1 MLTQFRRILLRSL
14 ATALFTLATTAQVHA
29 QTFGAEL
36 NNSLMPA
43 SGGMAGVGNSRPQD
57 IGSALNGNPATMT
70 QFSGTQIMIGAAWA
84 EATYKASYDGSVP
97 ALSLLGVDAFDAKS
111 NAQGSLAPNIAVT
124 RQACM
129 FGFPVTTGF
138 GVATGAGF
146 ATDFRNEPASGGV
159 SSEFLLLES
168 NIGAGVAVTD
178 QLSVGVT
185 VSLGFGVFDGGF
197 VEQTSASADYGLRAT
212 LGANYALGCQSSV
225 GVYYQTEQGFT
236 YDDNIFIAGRFHD
249 LKVEQPANIGL
260 GVANSS
266 LMCGQLLLAA
276 DVLFKQWGEAD
287 FWEALF
293 EDQWVYQFGA
303 QYSSGPY
310 RLRAGYAFNTNPVRS
325 NVGPN
330 VGPGPL
336 TGLQSAVEYLQA
348 TMAGAASQNRITAG
362 VGIQDFMP
370 GVDLDLFAGGMFEG
384 DESYGSHSKSSVESY
399 WIGLGLTWRIGACSS
414 GCETESSQAVLP
426 GTAQ

>member
-1 MLTQFRRILLRSL
+1 MIAQSLRAVLLCLVAVL
-14 ATALFTLATTAQVHA
+14 ATLAATAPVHA

-43 SGGMAGVGNSRPQD
+43 SGGMAGTSNSRPQD
-57 IGSALNGNPATMT
+57 IGSALNANPATLT

-168 NIGAGVAVTD
+168 NIGAGIAVTD
-178 QLSVGVT
+178 QLSVGAT

-197 VEQTSASADYGLRAT
+197 VEQTSASADFGLRAT
-212 LGANYALGCQSSV
+212 FGANYALGCQSSV
-225 GVYYQTEQGFT
+225 GAYYQTEQGFT

-260 GVANSS
+260 GIANSS
-266 LMCGQLLLAA
+266 LMDSQLLLAA
-276 DVLFKQWGEAD
+276 DILFKQWGDAD
-287 FWEALF
+287 FWGALF
-293 EDQWVYQFGA
+293 DDQWVYQFGA

-336 TGLQSAVEYLQA
+336 TGLQNAVEYLQA
-348 TMAGAASQNRITAG
+348 TMAGAASQNRITG
-362 VGIQDFMP
+362 GIGYQDIMP

-384 DESYGSHSKSSVESY
+384 DEKYGSHSKSSVESY
-399 WIGLGLTWRIGACSS
+399 WIGLGLTWRIGGCACDHASD
-414 GCETESSQAVLP
+414 ESSCGGCQ
-426 GTAQ
+426 